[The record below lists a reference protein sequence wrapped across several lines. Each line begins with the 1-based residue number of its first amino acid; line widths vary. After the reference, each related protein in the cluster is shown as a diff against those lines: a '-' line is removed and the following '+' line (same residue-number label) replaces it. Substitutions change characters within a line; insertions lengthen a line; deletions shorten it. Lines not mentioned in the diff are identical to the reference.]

1 MRLLSK
7 FYHVQFQIFGLRL
20 RASARQHVCAISFVC
35 YLSSIPSPRTIV
47 EEKILE
53 FAQNDRPSGQG
64 KPLKFLEEL
73 DGEIVEYQAETEREK
88 GIQRIRNIG
97 KFRGK
102 IDDFIMYRRGY
113 VPKWIQM
120 QRMIMNDLNNA
131 RLLMKKAYF
140 ECFVRDVIDP
150 PQPPQLE
157 QRVFRWKAMQRVY
170 DTCFNWLQRKEQKK
184 LEREWQKQL
193 DLLKK
198 EREQLWKE
206 VVETVEMIYR
216 KVNQQIP
223 EYNVIVPSMKQQL
236 PQFSFQREL
245 KIVKEYFES
254 GEFDVELYKEG
265 NLREVTTILLTVVDD
280 EKGHD

>member
-1 MRLLSK
+1 
-7 FYHVQFQIFGLRL
+7 
-20 RASARQHVCAISFVC
+20 
-35 YLSSIPSPRTIV
+35 
-47 EEKILE
+47 
-53 FAQNDRPSGQG
+53 
-64 KPLKFLEEL
+64 
-73 DGEIVEYQAETEREK
+73 
-88 GIQRIRNIG
+88 
-97 KFRGK
+97 
-102 IDDFIMYRRGY
+102 
-113 VPKWIQM
+113 
-120 QRMIMNDLNNA
+120 
-131 RLLMKKAYF
+131 
-140 ECFVRDVIDP
+140 VIDP